1 VPPKPLFFAT
11 PADWRRWLARHHKS
25 ERELWVGFHKR
36 ATGRPSIT
44 WPESVD
50 EALCVGWIDGLR
62 KSLDADTYMIRFT
75 PRRSGSNWSLVNV
88 NRVKA
93 LIQEGRMKR
102 AGAKAFDARKDDKTV
117 YRFEQQRNQARFS
130 RAMVQQFKTDAAAWA
145 FFQAQPPGYRRIAA
159 FYVISAKQEPTRQ
172 RRLEILI
179 AVSKKQQ
186 RIGLLSPSKAA
197 HLPR

>member
-36 ATGRPSIT
+36 VTGRPSIT

-179 AVSKKQQ
+179 ALSKKQQ